1 VSDAFRFTHDVEVRF
16 RDLDPMGHAHH
27 SLPLILFEEARARYW
42 REVAGAAADYIMGEV
57 HVRYEERIRFPD
69 RVRVGVRTTRLGTK
83 SFEMEY
89 EVRRAE
95 NGALLATGR
104 SVQVVYDYA
113 ADETRALGNDLRRRL
128 AEFEDLSIEVGR

>member
-1 VSDAFRFTHDVEVRF
+1 MSDAFRFTHDVEVRF

>member
-1 VSDAFRFTHDVEVRF
+1 MSDAFRFTHDVEVRF

-95 NGALLATGR
+95 DGALLATGR

-113 ADETRALGNDLRRRL
+113 AGETRALGSDLRRRL
-128 AEFEDLSIEVGR
+128 AEFEGLPLEADR